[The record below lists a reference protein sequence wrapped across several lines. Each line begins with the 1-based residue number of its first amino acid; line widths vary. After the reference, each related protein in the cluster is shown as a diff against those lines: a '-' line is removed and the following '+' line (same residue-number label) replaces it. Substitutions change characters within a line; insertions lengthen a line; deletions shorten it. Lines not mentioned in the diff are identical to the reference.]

1 MIEKGFHNWIN
12 YCRELYVVDME
23 QGKKKK
29 KLYLEKLLAMYYI

>member
-1 MIEKGFHNWIN
+1 MIEKRFYNWIN

-23 QGKKKK
+23 QGEKK